1 MVHKRAFEPE
11 DLPMILN
18 RTASYFWFFSFL
30 GVCPLGS
37 RRRMS

>member
-1 MVHKRAFEPE
+1 MVHMRNFEPGE
-11 DLPMILN
+11 SVMLLN

>member
-1 MVHKRAFEPE
+1 MVHKPTFEPE
-11 DLPMILN
+11 DSRMNLN
-18 RTASYFWFFSFL
+18 RMASYFWFFSFL